1 MSPTIT
7 KIDLATITA
16 FLHTALHT
24 AFTTCGFGK
33 RLSHHKFF
41 PFPSVTTAPRRK
53 RLGRRRLG
61 GAKSRREGLAA
72 PGKRVNYQWCR
83 YRYRCR
89 YFCCCCWY
97 GNGNGNGNAMAS
109 GAGVKTAK
117 HFSLRLYQELKEQN
131 RFSESSVDVVVQG
144 HDERGTSVIVEISR
158 VHIVF
163 V

>member
-61 GAKSRREGLAA
+61 GAKGRREGLAA
-72 PGKRVNYQWCR
+72 PGKRVDYQWYRYWYRYRYWCR
-83 YRYRCR
+83 YRYRCRYRYWCR

-97 GNGNGNGNAMAS
+97 GNRNGNGNAMAS

-117 HFSLRLYQELKEQN
+117 HFLYVCTRN
-131 RFSESSVDVVVQG
+131 
-144 HDERGTSVIVEISR
+144 
-158 VHIVF
+158 
-163 V
+163 